1 MLKIENERVQEL
13 PHSIGEL
20 SGLKYLSLSH
30 CPELEGLPNSIGEL
44 KSLLRLDLFVSGI
57 IKLLASV
64 GGLES
69 LTEINISDTA
79 ITTLP
84 DFIGNL
90 KRLKA
95 MDIHGSQIREIL
107 DSIGG
112 LELLL
117 KLGLCGTC
125 ITKLPGSIGNFNR
138 FEPIDLLDCR
148 LRELLELIG
157 GLESL
162 LELDLY
168 GANMAQKPDFLKN
181 LKRLKCMKLGNNIR
195 KLTEA
200 MGMRK
205 NLKEICASD
214 DIEEIP
220 REIGQPSL
228 LRILDLS
235 QSKVTRLPTIISQL
249 SHLQIFIYGIAMD
262 FRCCQSFLQV

>member
-1 MLKIENERVQEL
+1 MASCQGPDSRLSWTSEEKHSPRLHGLPFYHAMMLTYCYSANFYLQGTENVVALKLTALPNLPNLTTSLKAQRVCSTFSISYIGVLNSLLMLKIENERVQEL

-69 LTEINISDTA
+69 LTEINMSDTA

-125 ITKLPGSIGNFNR
+125 ITKLPGSIRNFNR

-157 GLESL
+157 GPESL

-168 GANMAQKPDFLKN
+168 GANMAQ
-181 LKRLKCMKLGNNIR
+181 
-195 KLTEA
+195 
-200 MGMRK
+200 
-205 NLKEICASD
+205 
-214 DIEEIP
+214 
-220 REIGQPSL
+220 
-228 LRILDLS
+228 
-235 QSKVTRLPTIISQL
+235 
-249 SHLQIFIYGIAMD
+249 
-262 FRCCQSFLQV
+262 